1 MNDDEIE
8 MECPE
13 CGAMCLVDDG
23 SYVAI
28 SALPATPAPLSD
40 EPVAQCPHCWE
51 VDCLTCG
58 IAAPPATPSDKQE
71 AVSAEY
77 RCRKCGDSAEIK
89 FKYARVDTCC
99 RKSPCE
105 HPGEG
110 PCHMPA
116 RRVVN
121 CCPARP
127 LHELDAE
134 LQQIYKCWQ
143 DSGEPM
149 TSLFRSIYIHGKHDG
164 KLTSPLAKSAEQDR
178 IDAERSSQI
187 AKELRKLERYP
198 TSFNQTERSV
208 VLKLAADQLDKG
220 ASK

>member
-1 MNDDEIE
+1 MGLSHSEIDKIARDA
-8 MECPE
+8 
-13 CGAMCLVDDG
+13 GAEG
-23 SYVAI
+23 NIFAFAE
-28 SALPATPAPLSD
+28 ALR
-40 EPVAQCPHCWE
+40 
-51 VDCLTCG
+51 
-58 IAAPPATPSDKQE
+58 IAAVPSDKQE